1 MSLSCFPTNYLAS
14 IDCTNAEKNYF
25 QEVTREGKAFS
36 IMKSLLLLFNSGLS
50 GSSLG
55 SLLFL
60 GILGEELLVAFGG
73 LLGVGPACAGISLDH
88 MLATETLLGD
98 HTLDLG
104 GLVDSLVSTFDFAG
118 DNVSGN
124 IILLLVK
131 TESLD
136 DVSAT
141 LGAKTVSTV
150 DVGDTFDVLLA
161 LLDNSKE
168 DSGNVGAD
176 NAATYGLALAVTVTT
191 GNIARTAV
199 LEEDACAGIDKD
211 ALLHLEALLVVTTGN
226 TEDVALVSIVVHH
239 FTSDFLSHSPVVEG
253 SDEFFIINFNFLLS
267 TSGGVRNVKLHSL

>member
-176 NAATYGLALAVTVTT
+176 NATAYGLALAVTVTT
-191 GNIARTAV
+191 GNIARTAYS
-199 LEEDACAGIDKD
+199 
-211 ALLHLEALLVVTTGN
+211 N
-226 TEDVALVSIVVHH
+226 SNLVSKLLFNIGR
-239 FTSDFLSHSPVVEG
+239 SEGIKPKPNAGKSNRGFLRYLRCLKRMRVRVLMRIPCFIWKPCLSLPPV
-253 SDEFFIINFNFLLS
+253 IL
-267 TSGGVRNVKLHSL
+267 KM